1 MSDSYVE
8 KRSSTEEYIP
18 IFTIV
23 TSREKNRLNME
34 YKVESYFKIYI
45 IFID

>member
-8 KRSSTEEYIP
+8 KRSSKDLVP
-18 IFTIV
+18 IFIIV
-23 TSREKNRLNME
+23 TSREKNRLNVE